1 MANQHTGE
9 RGLNRKTLV
18 HIALNDFAKVVKK
31 DAENDKVK
39 VSVRVTPPDR
49 FGQPHHGGRMLDQP
63 AAPGMMHRH
72 SSSSPLKA
80 NSYFCKNSLRNRSE
94 KRVFHRDDRGL
105 QFSFP
110 PIQLSAPLNG
120 AV

>member
-18 HIALNDFAKVVKK
+18 DIAFIDLADIVKK
-31 DAENDKVK
+31 HPENDKVK

-80 NSYFCKNSLRNRSE
+80 NSYFCKNSLRKRSE
-94 KRVFHRDDRGL
+94 KRIFHRDDRGL

-110 PIQLSAPLNG
+110 LIQLIAPLSG